1 MIPSIFG
8 DDSFVELLH
17 LFKRLLV
24 HMYTEKL
31 ASVRW
36 SNKRT
41 VRKRKWLLKEESL
54 LNGGRRMGVD
64 TRQVIEMIND
74 SKRKVGKQIMEYSE
88 KVEQMSKVINGLM
101 CS

>member
-1 MIPSIFG
+1 
-8 DDSFVELLH
+8 
-17 LFKRLLV
+17 
-24 HMYTEKL
+24 MYTATDLGKL

>member
-1 MIPSIFG
+1 
-8 DDSFVELLH
+8 
-17 LFKRLLV
+17 
-24 HMYTEKL
+24 
-31 ASVRW
+31 
-36 SNKRT
+36 
-41 VRKRKWLLKEESL
+41 
-54 LNGGRRMGVD
+54 MGVD